1 LAAATSKQAVPVDKK
16 QYQNDDH
23 KDRQY
28 RDNSST
34 ATPAAIVVSHDGT
47 PSLKA
52 TIRLGAIGGSQG
64 RLLSQALSSVKFDG
78 VKEEISLR
86 DGLVLLALLGRV

>member
-1 LAAATSKQAVPVDKK
+1 LGAATKQAVSVDKE
-16 QYQNDDH
+16 QHQHDDH

-28 RDNSST
+28 RNYSGT

-64 RLLSQALSSVKFDG
+64 RLLPQALSSVK
-78 VKEEISLR
+78 
-86 DGLVLLALLGRV
+86 